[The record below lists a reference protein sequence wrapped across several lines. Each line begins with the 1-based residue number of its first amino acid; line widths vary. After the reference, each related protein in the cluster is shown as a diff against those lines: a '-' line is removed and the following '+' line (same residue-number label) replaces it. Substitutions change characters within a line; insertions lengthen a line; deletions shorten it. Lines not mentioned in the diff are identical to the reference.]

1 MFSSL
6 TLALLLTGCIE
17 DVAKDKVEAVVE
29 DVEPAEP
36 KAKEPAPAHAGAAW
50 AVVKESSKLSALGAK
65 VTATHPIVF
74 PDFDATVTVD
84 AGSLTGLSYTVQ
96 MASLEADHPK
106 LTSHLKNEDFFDVAG
121 HPTSSFVSSSI
132 RAGSDVEGM
141 THTVKGALTI
151 RGTSKEVTFPAKVM
165 RKGKRLEA
173 STEFAIDRKDF
184 GVVYPGRPDDLVQDK
199 VVLTIVLAASAPGA

>member
-65 VTATHPIVF
+65 VTATHPIEF
-74 PDFDATVTVD
+74 PEWEAEVHVD
-84 AGSLTGLSYTVQ
+84 GDKLTGLSYTVQ
-96 MASLEADHPK
+96 MASLESDHPK
-106 LTSHLKNEDFFDVAG
+106 LTEHLKNEDFFDVPN
-121 HPTSSFVSSSI
+121 HPTSAFASTAI
-132 RAGSDVEGM
+132 REGSDVEGM
-141 THTVKGALTI
+141 THTVEGTMTI
-151 RGTSKEVTFPAKVM
+151 RGKSKAITFPAKVQS
-165 RKGKRLEA
+165 KGDKIQA
-173 STEFAIDRKDF
+173 QTEFALNRQDF
-184 GVVYPGRPDDLVQDK
+184 GITYPGKKDDLIQDK
-199 VVLTIVLAASAPGA
+199 VVMTVKIVAKKP

>member
-1 MFSSL
+1 MFAL
-6 TLALLLTGCIE
+6 AGALALLLTACVE
-17 DVAKDKVEAVVE
+17 DVATDKVEAVVE
-29 DVEPAEP
+29 EA
-36 KAKEPAPAHAGAAW
+36 APAPAERAPAKG
-50 AVVKESSKLSALGAK
+50 KEWTVDMSASKIEALGAK